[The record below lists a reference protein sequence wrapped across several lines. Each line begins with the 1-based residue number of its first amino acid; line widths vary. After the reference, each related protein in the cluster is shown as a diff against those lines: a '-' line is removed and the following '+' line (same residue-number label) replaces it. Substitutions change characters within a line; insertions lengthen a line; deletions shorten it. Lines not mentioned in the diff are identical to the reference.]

1 MHHTIYIGKLF
12 VVVVFQFSHP
22 RSISVNKFM
31 NYAHSRYQLN
41 IIHLTSDTSVLF
53 VSRYNV
59 LRSSWRGRYYQQIM
73 EGSLLIVRV
82 SIILD

>member
-1 MHHTIYIGKLF
+1 
-12 VVVVFQFSHP
+12 
-22 RSISVNKFM
+22 M

-41 IIHLTSDTSVLF
+41 IIIIHLTSDTSVLF